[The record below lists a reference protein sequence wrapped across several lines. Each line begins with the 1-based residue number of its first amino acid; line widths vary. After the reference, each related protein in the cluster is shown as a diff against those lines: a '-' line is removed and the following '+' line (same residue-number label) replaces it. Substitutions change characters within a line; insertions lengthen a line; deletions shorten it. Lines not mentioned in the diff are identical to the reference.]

1 MKTHSQLVLATAFAL
16 VAACGAKS
24 PPEPAAATAPAPVP
38 AETAPPAAAA
48 RDVAALKACEIVKPE
63 QVATIVGGKLLNEP
77 PAGFPNCAYVLDVNG
92 ATESYRISFADPGVY
107 TAMLEIQGEAERGEK
122 LDGLWD
128 EAYVQPR
135 AMGDGVSVI
144 VIKRGD
150 LALEASGPR
159 KEPAV
164 EIARLAVSQIQ

>member
-1 MKTHSQLVLATAFAL
+1 MKTHSQLVLATAFAM

-24 PPEPAAATAPAPVP
+24 PPEPAAPAPAPAP
-38 AETAPPAAAA
+38 AGTAAPASAA
-48 RDVAALKACEIVKPE
+48 RDVSALKACEIVKPE
-63 QVATIVGGKLLNEP
+63 EVATIVGGKLLNEP

-92 ATESYRISFADPGVY
+92 TTESYRIAFADPGVY
-107 TAMLEIQGEAERGEK
+107 TAMLEMQGEDERGEK

-164 EIARLAVSQIQ
+164 EIARLAVSRTQ